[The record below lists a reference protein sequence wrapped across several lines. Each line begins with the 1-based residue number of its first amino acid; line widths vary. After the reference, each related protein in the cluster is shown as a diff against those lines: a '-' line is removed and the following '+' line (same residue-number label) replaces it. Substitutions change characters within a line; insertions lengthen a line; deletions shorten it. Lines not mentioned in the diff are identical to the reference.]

1 MSPLPERAD
10 KAQTAAWMGY
20 PPGLTGIA
28 AMDALHDPL
37 HAFLA
42 ASLGLPS
49 LSLRIAS
56 GEALSGPER
65 ILAGLEE
72 DAVLVVQR
80 WVQHMRAAGFEP
92 STQIEVKPPLAPEG
106 R

>member
-1 MSPLPERAD
+1 MTPLPDNAD

-65 ILAGLEE
+65 VLAGLEE
-72 DAVLVVQR
+72 DMVLVTQR
-80 WVQHMRAAGFEP
+80 YIQHMHAAGFVAK
-92 STQIEVKPPLAPEG
+92 EVG
-106 R
+106 